1 MATTIKTMNKAL
13 YNASYHLLE
22 AGKHLTNVQDFRPEA
37 VRLFKLAELYV
48 NIIQPEPEKITEQ
61 KMLSI
66 LDEILNTEESK

>member
-13 YNASYHLLE
+13 YNASHHLLE
-22 AGKHLTNVQDFRPEA
+22 AGRHLTNVEDFRPEA
-37 VRLFKLAELYV
+37 TRLFKLAELYV